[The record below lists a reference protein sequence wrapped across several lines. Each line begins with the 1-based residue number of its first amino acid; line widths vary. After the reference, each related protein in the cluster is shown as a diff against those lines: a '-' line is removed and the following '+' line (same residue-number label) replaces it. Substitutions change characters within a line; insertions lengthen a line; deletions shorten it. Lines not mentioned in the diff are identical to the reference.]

1 MATKYPKSAQTG
13 ESGVAF
19 VRKVVTDAGGIF
31 RGSETPDIGIDAVIE
46 FLTSG
51 REPSGDVV
59 LVQIKVGQSYI
70 KSGRFYIGAD
80 RDHFETWARYA
91 IPGAGIV
98 LDPSS
103 PVVPGAARP
112 IPLRGPLRIL
122 RILRWCAVAAARGPS
137 ARQATHSPRISS
149 ALTNRIQKATDS

>member
-19 VRKVVTDAGGIF
+19 VRKAVTDAGGIF

-46 FLTSG
+46 FLTPG

-70 KSGRFYIGAD
+70 KSGRFYIIKSGRFYIGAD

-91 IPGAGIV
+91 IPGAG
-98 LDPSS
+98 
-103 PVVPGAARP
+103 
-112 IPLRGPLRIL
+112 
-122 RILRWCAVAAARGPS
+122 
-137 ARQATHSPRISS
+137 
-149 ALTNRIQKATDS
+149 

>member
-1 MATKYPKSAQTG
+1 ML
-13 ESGVAF
+13 
-19 VRKVVTDAGGIF
+19 GGIF

-46 FLTSG
+46 FLTPE

-59 LVQIKVGQSYI
+59 LVQIKVGQSNI
-70 KSGRFYIGAD
+70 KSGRFYIGAN
-80 RDHFETWARYA
+80 RDQFETWARYA

-112 IPLRGPLRIL
+112 IPPRGPLRIL
-122 RILRWCAVAAARGPS
+122 RNIKVVCGGSRARAFGATGNPLAEDQFCA
-137 ARQATHSPRISS
+137 
-149 ALTNRIQKATDS
+149 